1 MEEEESERHVCG
13 VDGERR
19 GSQTCTGTCVLVE
32 GECSV
37 GGENALVYVS
47 KCVRVLA
54 RVALVRER
62 ERERM

>member
-1 MEEEESERHVCG
+1 MGRGE
-13 VDGERR
+13 VDRR
-19 GSQTCTGTCVLVE
+19 VRALVYRRKE
-32 GECSV
+32 SV
-37 GGENALVYVS
+37 GGEKALVYVS